1 MHNHQQNALFEKCL
15 HHRWTTE
22 NFCIFKQSGL
32 ELGEE
37 QTDGLWV
44 KRSRKLSKL

>member
-15 HHRWTTE
+15 QHRWTTE
-22 NFCIFKQSGL
+22 NFCIFKQFGL
-32 ELGEE
+32 ELGDE